1 MTTITTMTHITARKE
16 IDMYTILMVTTT
28 TIIATAMLVITFIHK
43 ANEKQ
48 ITKDDTLSE
57 EDREQ
62 KSTKNEQRTCRMFTV
77 CAVLAGIFMMTSADG
92 GDMRELSLS
101 SNQPW
106 HTIYENDISARVTIK
121 QESSAWKTNEIDVT
135 KPVKQTDI
143 ETFFQPFLFF
153 DIATTT
159 LKITASNN
167 RDTTAREAEMPKENL
182 IEKWPKETKP
192 DKKTGRIVKVEY
204 RKIERPLKWFGIV
217 VDKES
222 IPEARVTIEYDALQE
237 PKEPSTKTLFGEN

>member
-62 KSTKNEQRTCRMFTV
+62 KSTKNEQRTYRMFTV
-77 CAVLAGIFMMTSADG
+77 CTVLAGIFMTSADG

-121 QESSAWKTNEIDVT
+121 QESSTWKTNEIDVT

-182 IEKWPKETKP
+182 IEKWPKGTKP